1 MPYGFIQDVPADR
14 KMYEQI
20 KALLP
25 TEPPTGMVAHLVLER
40 EGGLRYIDVWESEAD
55 WERFRVEQVEPAVGQ
70 VLASYGI
77 PHTHDD
83 VRVEQIQVV
92 DTWLARTPAHAN
104 SSPEVVAAASKLR

>member
-40 EGGLRYIDVWESEAD
+40 EGGLRYIDVWESEDACARAFD
-55 WERFRVEQVEPAVGQ
+55 ERIHPAVDIAFGGQ
-70 VLASYGI
+70 RPSG
-77 PHTHDD
+77 
-83 VRVEQIQVV
+83 E
-92 DTWLARTPAHAN
+92 
-104 SSPEVVAAASKLR
+104 PEVHRLDVLHADGALLDTSWS